1 MSLFHA
7 LRARLRAIPPSAA
20 DQALSDEI
28 RFHIDLET
36 EKNVRLGMNPDE
48 ARRHALA
55 HFGGVQRVREEHR
68 DVRPLRWLE
77 DAAADSRFA
86 LRALRRSP
94 ALGLAAV
101 ITLALGIGANVAI
114 FSAVNAVVLQPLP
127 YPGPDRLAM
136 ITEENPEKHWHR
148 QTDAPANVL
157 DWRAGVPA
165 FQDVTAYAS
174 FLGTYTLTGRGDP
187 QTIQAVNVAGN
198 FFSVMGV
205 HPALGRTFTETE
217 TWRPAAV
224 AMLSDRAWRTRF
236 GGDSSIIGKHIV
248 LNARDVEVVGVM
260 PPGFAFPFENV
271 DVWRSIGWDPQAR
284 GDVGFR
290 RAHWVRAIARLK
302 PGVSLEATDVQ
313 LQTVVSRLKQQYPA
327 TNKYMGAA
335 IWPLQSFLVGDTR
348 LPLLLLLTSVAFL
361 LLIACANVGNL
372 LLVQAAG
379 REREAALRLAL
390 GAGRGRLVRQA
401 LAESLILSGLGG
413 AAGLLLGWAGT
424 RALVRLQPE
433 GMLRV
438 HDFGVDAA
446 VLVYVLAIT
455 IVSGLLFGVAPAL
468 WMRRRDPA
476 DSLKEGSRGAG
487 QSSRAKR
494 WGEVLVVGEV
504 ALALLMTTGA
514 GLVVRSF
521 LQIRDV
527 NPGFDSHGI
536 LTAQVGLN
544 RSYDTSTKVQAFM
557 SQFEARSR
565 AIPGVTNA
573 ALATSIPFMGTGYTT
588 DYIAYGRAADQY
600 GTEVGHRTVTASYF
614 KTMKVQLIGG
624 RMFDETDGLGSPP
637 VVLVNDVLAKS
648 YFQGQNPV
656 GQRIAFDKV
665 PTAKSTWYTIVGVV
679 ASEHVEAL
687 DVQPRI
693 EVFHAASQEPPTDA
707 VVLLRTDGDPANL
720 VPSLREVV
728 RDLDPSLA
736 LIDAKPMD
744 VLRAA
749 SMARIRFMT
758 TMLLGFALVGVVLA
772 VVGVYGVLAHASR
785 NRTREM
791 GIRVALGAQPAQV
804 RWLVVRHGLA
814 LAVSGLAL
822 GLVIATFATR
832 FMSALLFNV
841 APNDP
846 LTLAAVSL
854 ILAATSLVA
863 ASLPARRAARVDPAI
878 ALRAE

>member
-7 LRARLRAIPPSAA
+7 LRARLRAIRPSAA
-20 DQALSDEI
+20 DQSLSDEI

-36 EKNVRLGMNPDE
+36 EKNVRLGMSPDE

-86 LRALRRSP
+86 LRSLRRTP

-101 ITLALGIGANVAI
+101 VTLALGIGANVAI

-127 YPGPDRLAM
+127 FPAPGRLVM
-136 ITEENPEKHWHR
+136 ITEENPEKHWHLN
-148 QTDAPANVL
+148 DAAPANVL
-157 DWRAGVPA
+157 DWRDGVPA
-165 FQDVTAYAS
+165 FHDVTAYAD

-205 HPALGRTFTETE
+205 RPAFGRTFTDAE

-224 AMLSDRAWRTRF
+224 AILSDRAWRTRF

-248 LNARDVEVVGVM
+248 LNARDFEVVGVM

-271 DVWRSIGWDPQAR
+271 EVWRSIGWDPQSR
-284 GDVGFR
+284 GEVFFR

-302 PGVSLEATDVQ
+302 PGVSLETADAQ
-313 LQTVVSRLKQQYPA
+313 LQTVVSRLKQQYPP

-401 LAESLILSGLGG
+401 LAESLVLSGLGG
-413 AAGLLLGWAGT
+413 AMGLLLGWAGT

-446 VLVYVLAIT
+446 VLAYVLAIT
-455 IVSGLLFGVAPAL
+455 TLSGLLFGVAPAL

-476 DSLKEGSRGAG
+476 DSLKEGGRGSG
-487 QSSRAKR
+487 QGSRAKR

-521 LQIRDV
+521 LQVRNV
-527 NPGFDSHGI
+527 NPGFDSHGV

-544 RSYDTSTKVQAFM
+544 QSYDTSTKVQAFV
-557 SQFEARSR
+557 SQLETRSR

-573 ALATSIPFMGTGYTT
+573 ALATSIPFNGTAYTS

-600 GTEVGHRTVTASYF
+600 GTEVGHRAVTASYF
-614 KTMKVQLIGG
+614 TTMKVPLRGG
-624 RMFDETDGLGSPP
+624 RMFDETDGLGSAP
-637 VVLVNDVLAKS
+637 VVLINEALAKA

-665 PTAKSTWYTIVGVV
+665 PTPKSTWYTIVGVV
-679 ASEHVEAL
+679 ASEHVDAL

-693 EVFHAASQEPPTDA
+693 EVFHSAMQEPPTGTF
-707 VVLLRTDGDPANL
+707 VLLRTDGDPASL
-720 VPSLREVV
+720 VASLRAVLH
-728 RDLDPSLA
+728 DLDPSLA

-744 VLRAA
+744 VLRAG

-772 VVGVYGVLAHASR
+772 VVGVYGVLAHVSR

-791 GIRVALGAQPAQV
+791 GIRVALGAQPTQV

-814 LAVSGLAL
+814 LAVAGLAL
-822 GLVIATFATR
+822 GLVIAAFATR
-832 FMSALLFNV
+832 LMSTLLFNV

-846 LTLAAVSL
+846 LTLIGVSL
-854 ILAATSLVA
+854 ILATTSLLA
-863 ASLPARRAARVDPAI
+863 AWLPARRAARVDPAI